1 MYVGVLELFRNLH
14 LCGGRLRSYPCHVLL
29 LTLLPLRASS
39 DTAFTNRPNFV
50 DRGAALPAPLQLL
63 SKDRRNSGFRS
74 TYFRIRVSGSKVVI
88 SGEIRVPK
96 SAFNWLKIADMK
108 AISTQKQHED
118 GNSEYSEFL
127 NAPGLIRAP
136 TGWVEIWV

>member
-1 MYVGVLELFRNLH
+1 
-14 LCGGRLRSYPCHVLL
+14 
-29 LTLLPLRASS
+29 
-39 DTAFTNRPNFV
+39 
-50 DRGAALPAPLQLL
+50 
-63 SKDRRNSGFRS
+63 
-74 TYFRIRVSGSKVVI
+74 VVI

-127 NAPGLIRAP
+127 NAPGRIRAP
-136 TGWVEIWV
+136 TEWVEIWV